1 MTISKKVRRLVVVTV
16 IAVMALTVAAFA
28 TRGVEFSVRCPRLR
42 GSVSTLDEDYDISGT
57 KETTGSSLYAYDCG
71 VGGGYQVDAR
81 QVDSDGAAG
90 AWSAGYR
97 TGVTMYLDGTSRIQA
112 GDKVGIEFRTP
123 LATLV
128 DVDVSGTF
136 DTN

>member
-28 TRGVEFSVRCPRLR
+28 TSGVTFSVVCPKLR
-42 GSVSTLDEDYDISGT
+42 GSVNTFDHGIYGI
-57 KETTGSSLYAYDCG
+57 KETTGSSMYVYNCG